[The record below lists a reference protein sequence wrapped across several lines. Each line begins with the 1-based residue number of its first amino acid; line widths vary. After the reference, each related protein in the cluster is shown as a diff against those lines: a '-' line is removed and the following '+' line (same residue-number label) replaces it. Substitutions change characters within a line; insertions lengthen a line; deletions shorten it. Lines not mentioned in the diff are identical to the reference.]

1 MASKGMGGKEFGGEE
16 KTEPASEYEIR
27 PFEPGDRGETCSLYE
42 TVFDETA
49 TIEWFDWKYTN
60 NPFFEGVPIV
70 LAERENR
77 IVGARPFFALEMCAG
92 DRRALAL
99 QPGDTMVHPAH
110 RRRGLFTRMTEA
122 AIERYGDCEPD
133 FSFNFPNDRSRPGYL
148 DMGWR
153 LVSQAPI
160 YYRIQNPAGVLGL
173 WTDTRLD
180 RLADRLS
187 RSVAAAG
194 LDAIENFTT
203 VPTADVTIECRSD
216 VPAGELAGLY
226 ESDVPERIHAR
237 RSERFYHWRFSN
249 PRGRYTTYLARQDGD
264 LLGSAV
270 VGSHQEGGTTIHKL
284 LDVLPM
290 GEGARENQDVLAS
303 LLGAIVADS
312 GSADGIAVHGGVLDH
327 DVLAGL
333 GFLPD
338 DSFPLARC
346 SSPTTLVVRS
356 VGTEG
361 WTLGERELTEV
372 EDWQLAFAERDT
384 A

>member
-1 MASKGMGGKEFGGEE
+1 MASKGMGKGESDGKEA
-16 KTEPASEYEIR
+16 TEPASEYEIR
-27 PFEPGDRGETCSLYE
+27 PFEPGDRGEICSLYE
-42 TVFDETA
+42 TVFEETA
-49 TIEWFDWKYTN
+49 TIEWFDWKYTDD
-60 NPFFEGVPIV
+60 PFFEGVPIV

-77 IVGARPFFALEMCAG
+77 IVGARPFFALEMGAG

-99 QPGDTMVHPAH
+99 QPGDTMVHPEH
-110 RRRGLFTRMTEA
+110 RRKGLFTRMTEA
-122 AIERYGDCEPD
+122 AIERYGDREPE
-133 FSFNFPNDRSRPGYL
+133 FFFNFPNDRSRPGYL

-160 YYRIQNPAGVLGL
+160 YYRIQNPVGVLGL
-173 WTDTRLD
+173 WTDSRAGE
-180 RLADRLS
+180 LADRLS

-194 LDAIENFTT
+194 LNAIENFST
-203 VPTADVTIECRSD
+203 VPTADVTIERRSS
-216 VPAGELAGLY
+216 VPAEELAGLY

-237 RSERFYHWRFSN
+237 RSEHFYHWRFSN
-249 PRGRYTTYLARQDGD
+249 PRGSYTTYLARQDGN

-270 VGSHQEGGTTIHKL
+270 VGSQQEDGATIRKL

-290 GEGARENQDVLAS
+290 GEGAAGNQDVLAS
-303 LLGAIVADS
+303 LLEAIVADS
-312 GSADGIAVHGGVLDH
+312 ASADAIAVHSGVLDH
-327 DVLAGL
+327 DVLTGL

-356 VGTEG
+356 VGTEE

>member
-1 MASKGMGGKEFGGEE
+1 MASKGMGKGKSDGEE
-16 KTEPASEYEIR
+16 KTEPESEYEIR
-27 PFEPGDRGETCSLYE
+27 PFEPGDRGEICSLYE
-42 TVFDETA
+42 TVFEETA
-49 TIEWFDWKYTN
+49 TIEWFDWKYTDD
-60 NPFFEGVPIV
+60 PFIEGVPIV

-99 QPGDTMVHPAH
+99 QPGDTMVHPEH
-110 RRRGLFTRMTEA
+110 RRKGLFTRMTEA
-122 AIERYGDCEPD
+122 AIERYGDREPE
-133 FSFNFPNDRSRPGYL
+133 FFFNFPNDRSRPGYL

-153 LVSQAPI
+153 LVSETPI
-160 YYRIQNPAGVLGL
+160 YYRIQNPARVLGL
-173 WTDTRLD
+173 RTDSRAGK
-180 RLADRLS
+180 LADRLS

-194 LDAIENFTT
+194 LDAIEDFST
-203 VPTADVTIECRSD
+203 VPTADVTIERRSS
-216 VPAGELAGLY
+216 VPAEELAGLY

-249 PRGRYTTYLARQDGD
+249 PRGSYTTYLARQDGD

-270 VGSHQEGGTTIHKL
+270 VGSHQDGGTTIHKL

-290 GEGARENQDVLAS
+290 GERVRENQDVLAS

-312 GSADGIAVHGGVLDH
+312 ASADAIAAHSGVLDH

-356 VGTEG
+356 VGTEE